1 MLRSKYITWSK
12 YLWKH
17 IEEICVSEA
26 TLSVG
31 GYQASAYFLCRRL
44 VWLRPQRNIFC
55 GWLPDK
61 PMILPVQTP
70 FCVIEAVEDHFMWVG
85 TRQAYTSCVDS
96 FLCDWSHGGTLSVG
110 GYQASPYFLCRLF
123 FVWLKSWRYTFC
135 GWVPGKPILSV
146 QTLFCVIEA
155 MEEHF
160 MWVGTRHV
168 HTSSVD
174 SFLLF
179 IAAAGD
185 KSHPWYIPSAS
196 SDELV
201 VLFRESSPG
210 VKTESS
216 GFQQINIP
224 FWLSYLKK
232 MVIKWDSIMLI
243 ITLVKLWQHSLQ
255 IPQLYKRY
263 LEELVDLYILQIT
276 VTNRAI
282 VILRQSWWL
291 KGPFYISPIISMI
304 RFPLH
309 INHSSW

>member
-1 MLRSKYITWSK
+1 MWVKP
-12 YLWKH
+12 H
-17 IEEICVSEA
+17 
-26 TLSVG
+26 
-31 GYQASAYFLCRRL
+31 FL
-44 VWLRPQRNIFC
+44 
-55 GWLPDK
+55 
-61 PMILPVQTP
+61 
-70 FCVIEAVEDHFMWVG
+70 WVG
-85 TRQAYTSCVDS
+85 TRQAHTSCADV
-96 FLCDWSHGGTLSVG
+96 LCDWGHRGTFSVG
-110 GYQASPYFLCRLF
+110 GYLTSPWYFLCRLL
-123 FVWLKSWRYTFC
+123 FVWLKQWKTTLC
-135 GWVPGKPILSV
+135 GWVPGKLILLV

-155 MEEHF
+155 MEVHF
-160 MWVGTRHV
+160 LWVGTRQA
-168 HTSSVD
+168 HTSCAD
-174 SFLLF
+174 SFLCDWSHGRTLYVGGYQACSYF
-179 IAAAGD
+179 LCRLLLAFCSAAAGD